1 MTAGSGA
8 PGKAPPAA
16 REVPCL
22 MVQKG
27 LVLLPGPDGPE
38 RVSTATGGW
47 LEAFDAFDRLVE
59 NYRRIYVVDL
69 EGVQKNEPQ
78 LDLWQEL
85 SREADLWI
93 DGGVQLGDQAIDI
106 LVSGARRAVLST
118 SRIRTP
124 EELDKAWKLSQELAF
139 EIEVSQGKVP
149 SSPPVWHGRTPESIA
164 EEVRAAG
171 PTILILS
178 FRGENVDWEL
188 VRRVAGAGPTW
199 VAGSY
204 LFGDLQ
210 RVRDSGARGGI
221 FHPTSEMLLP
231 PP

>member
-1 MTAGSGA
+1 
-8 PGKAPPAA
+8 
-16 REVPCL
+16 
-22 MVQKG
+22 
-27 LVLLPGPDGPE
+27 
-38 RVSTATGGW
+38 
-47 LEAFDAFDRLVE
+47 FDRLVAT
-59 NYRRIYVVDL
+59 YRRIYIVDL

-118 SRIRTP
+118 SRIRNAD
-124 EELDKAWKLSQELAF
+124 ELDKAWKLSQELAF

-149 SSPPVWHGRTPESIA
+149 SAPPAWHDRVPEEVA
-164 EEVRAAG
+164 TEVRASG
-171 PTILILS
+171 PTILVLS
-178 FRGENVDWEL
+178 FRGEDVDWEL
-188 VRRVAGAGPTW
+188 VRRVAAAGPTW

-204 LFGDLQ
+204 RSGDLA
-210 RVRDSGARGGI
+210 RVQGAGARGGI
-221 FHPTSEMLLP
+221 FHPTPAMLLP